1 MSFRSLWSAT
11 ILKYFRFN
19 QLIYDINFASLERS
33 ISYIRGRVL
42 DVGCGEKP
50 YQQMIE
56 SHCTQYIGIDLPDSP
71 HLQHKVKADVYAN
84 ARTLPFQA
92 DSFDTIVCFQV
103 MEHVPEPYQMLKEM
117 HRVLRAQ
124 GHLILTTPF
133 MWGLHEEPRD
143 FYRYTKY
150 GLAYLLAKAGF
161 QVLKIEANTGFWTM
175 AGLRLNY
182 HLNRY
187 NGCILRWILCPV
199 YFMVQVIA
207 NVADRIHRAETDTA
221 SYTTIA
227 VKP

>member
-1 MSFRSLWSAT
+1 MTFSPPQSNS
-11 ILKYFRFN
+11 ILRYFRFN
-19 QLIYDINFASLERS
+19 QLAYDINFASLKRS
-33 ISYIRGRVL
+33 LRFIHGEVL
-42 DVGCGEKP
+42 DVGCGDKP

-56 SHCTQYIGIDLPDSP
+56 RYCTRYIGIDLPTTL
-71 HLQHKVKADVYAN
+71 HLQHKIDVHADGCA
-84 ARTLPFQA
+84 LPFRSN
-92 DSFDTIVCFQV
+92 SFDTVLALQV
-103 MEHVPEPYQMLKEM
+103 LEHVPEPCQMLKEM
-117 HRVLRAQ
+117 HRVLRVS

-187 NGCILRWILCPV
+187 EGCILRWILRPV

-207 NVADRIHRAETDTA
+207 SVADRINWVETDTG
-221 SYTTIA
+221 SYITIA